1 MLAIKQLLPN
11 VPYSDVH
18 SGSPPDHCAEE
29 TIHTNKY
36 MELILMYMF
45 FLVRISATG
54 PPTEVIAGVVGAVG
68 VVVILLVVLVAAVV
82 FVRKYK
88 RRTKRYT
95 GILVYNNVNHE
106 YATVLVREDII
117 YEVVASDEQHRPSHE
132 HMFAEYDTVQ
142 QTTPPGVNTT
152 DVGQL
157 STGYNM
163 LESVSISELDSIDTR
178 SSGGTRQGTWLQTA
192 QAGVEATDPQ
202 PTTTEYEETDFVHTN
217 SMAEGR
223 QRTEDD
229 IELNGPPAQTGN
241 AVYANVLT
249 EDVLVLSTQHAAVD
263 LNHKKKKLN

>member
-1 MLAIKQLLPN
+1 M
-11 VPYSDVH
+11 
-18 SGSPPDHCAEE
+18 
-29 TIHTNKY
+29 
-36 MELILMYMF
+36 
-45 FLVRISATG
+45 
-54 PPTEVIAGVVGAVG
+54 GAVG
-68 VVVILLVVLVAAVV
+68 VVIILLVVLVAAVV

-88 RRTKRYT
+88 RRTKRYK
-95 GILVYNNVNHE
+95 GILVYNNVNNE
-106 YATVLVREDII
+106 YTTVLVREDII
-117 YEVVASDEQHRPSHE
+117 YEVVASAEEHGPSHE

-178 SSGGTRQGTWLQTA
+178 SRTRQGTWLQTA
-192 QAGVEATDPQ
+192 QAGVETTDPQ
-202 PTTTEYEETDFVHTN
+202 PTTTEHEETGFVYTN
-217 SMAEGR
+217 SMAEVG